1 MRRKRRRPLQLPAE
15 DREMMLDASSPVPIL
30 GARENSL
37 SLTCHL
43 GSPATRHVFPLFRFT
58 DPMPAVDAALSILHR
73 ITVT

>member
-1 MRRKRRRPLQLPAE
+1 MRRKRRRPLRLPAE
-15 DREMMLDASSPVPIL
+15 DREMILDASTPVPIL
-30 GARENSL
+30 GAENSL

-43 GSPATRHVFPLFRFT
+43 GSPATRHVFPLFLFT